1 MADALMF
8 RMPRKG
14 DRSAPVFITPQT
26 RNVEYW
32 RWLGWVLL
40 CSEEDVQAAARD
52 RDIDETRQDDERGR
66 R

>member
-14 DRSAPVFITPQT
+14 DRSAPVFITPVT
-26 RNVEYW
+26 ERIEYW

-40 CSEEDVQAAARD
+40 A
-52 RDIDETRQDDERGR
+52 DEREIRRADVDDARREDEKGR